1 MKSGGMALH
10 ILLRGDV
17 VDAEATA
24 AYNDA
29 VAKGELP
36 KVSNQATES
45 AEEINAVVNALKK
58 GQDPIT
64 GQEISKAQSF
74 GIAIGL
80 VYMYVGGKYKG
91 RKISAEK
98 CVRKLGEATGV

>member
-1 MKSGGMALH
+1 MPKKKKYNFNEYEIRWNGAAH

-74 GIAIGL
+74 GI
-80 VYMYVGGKYKG
+80 
-91 RKISAEK
+91 
-98 CVRKLGEATGV
+98 